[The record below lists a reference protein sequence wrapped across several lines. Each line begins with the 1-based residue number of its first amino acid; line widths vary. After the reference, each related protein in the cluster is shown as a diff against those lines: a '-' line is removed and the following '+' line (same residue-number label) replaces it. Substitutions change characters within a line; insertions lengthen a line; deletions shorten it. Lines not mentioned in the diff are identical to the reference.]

1 MEAPSQAQIYFFGQ
15 QKFLLKNYK
24 KSLGLFASSAYT
36 GNAGQSK
43 ASVGPSDFGATHR
56 RRKRAKCFSSKDFHF
71 FNGFSPRRKLLD
83 LHH

>member
-15 QKFLLKNYK
+15 KNFLLKNNE

-43 ASVGPSDFGATHR
+43 ASVGPSEFGATPR
-56 RRKRAKCFSSKDFHF
+56 RRKRAKCFS
-71 FNGFSPRRKLLD
+71 
-83 LHH
+83 